1 MQVNLGLLFAV
12 ALAANEHAFAQCSVT
27 LPPDVSSCIH
37 TTAANWNEAKRLVFE
52 LNREVASNPPWRLP
66 TAAQLGTA
74 ELPCDA
80 NRTTTELWWM
90 TSAFLKHG
98 DEILVGAYHC
108 DTGITEFV
116 PVNQPLKLL
125 LLR

>member
-1 MQVNLGLLFAV
+1 MNLGLLFAV
-12 ALAANEHAFAQCSVT
+12 ALAANEHELAQCSAT
-27 LPPDVSSCIH
+27 LPTDVSVCIQ
-37 TTAANWNEAKRLVFE
+37 TSPVNWNQAKRMVFE
-52 LNREVASNPPWRLP
+52 LNREVESHPPWRLP
-66 TAAQLGTA
+66 SAAQLA
-74 ELPCDA
+74 AAKLPCAADQTA
-80 NRTTTELWWM
+80 TELGWM
-90 TSAFLKHG
+90 TSAFIKHG

>member
-1 MQVNLGLLFAV
+1 MNLGLLLAL
-12 ALAANEHAFAQCSVT
+12 ALAANHHDLAPCSAT
-27 LPPDVSSCIH
+27 LPPHVSMC
-37 TTAANWNEAKRLVFE
+37 TATSNVNWNQAKRVIFE
-52 LNREVASNPPWRLP
+52 LNQATSENGVWRLP
-66 TAAQLGTA
+66 SAAQLSSA

-80 NRTTTELWWM
+80 NQADAELWWM

-108 DTGITEFV
+108 DTGATEFV